1 MGVSFSTHFLKS
13 AFYLTPMKG
22 CLLNY
27 LFLFVT
33 LCFTIN
39 LSLIFFSL
47 FPLSL
52 ESWPIVDLGIMPIW
66 ANRRGTTKML
76 WSYKHTC
83 EIEQKHHEPK
93 PRKIVC
99 HWRVCCRILVKMA
112 HLQVGLLDPN
122 FKSLHQINSKSEC
135 SMPKSSVSCI
145 GALRRAQHEV
155 KSWVFKESQHG
166 VRSWVFKNLHNCVFK
181 KFNTLELGIHF

>member
-1 MGVSFSTHFLKS
+1 MLAQLFVPFCYPMFYHKFILNLFLIISSFSRILTH
-13 AFYLTPMKG
+13 
-22 CLLNY
+22 CR
-27 LFLFVT
+27 
-33 LCFTIN
+33 
-39 LSLIFFSL
+39 
-47 FPLSL
+47 
-52 ESWPIVDLGIMPIW
+52 SWYW